1 MQSRL
6 IKIGTCATLI
16 LASPVAFAQS
26 PDTGASRNGT
36 MQSESMGGENRNGA
50 MQSGDK
56 KTHIQGQTDPKRNG
70 ASQSESVGGE
80 NKNGQPQ

>member
-6 IKIGTCATLI
+6 IKIGACAMFI
-16 LASPVAFAQS
+16 SASPVAFAQS

-36 MQSESMGGENRNGA
+36 TQSESVGGENRNGA
-50 MQSGDK
+50 TQSGDK
-56 KTHIQGQTDPKRNG
+56 KADVQGQTDPKRNG
-70 ASQSESVGGE
+70 TSQSESVGGE